1 MNILSE
7 MEDEDIDIE
16 GRDEDSNNLS
26 FQENQMVLDQKM
38 QSLSNEN
45 KNAGRWTDEEHER
58 FLEGL

>member
-38 QSLSNEN
+38 
-45 KNAGRWTDEEHER
+45 
-58 FLEGL
+58 